1 LLISAGADDTSHLED
16 QMESSTIEVHRM
28 YLPAVELFMAC
39 QTQWRTGM
47 VGVTGLDYMAV
58 GLVAKTLGIKLSKK
72 VFLWLQVMEG
82 EALKQFSSKQA

>member
-1 LLISAGADDTSHLED
+1 
-16 QMESSTIEVHRM
+16 
-28 YLPAVELFMAC
+28 MAC

-58 GLVAKTLGIKLSKK
+58 GFVAKTLGIKLSKK

-82 EALKQFSSKQA
+82 EALKQLSSKQA